1 MYNAKTTNL
10 FRILALFLQKRLI
23 KCKGGDI
30 INRKTGGVEDLAMLL
45 EFSCSNHKSILDK
58 VVFSALA
65 GKDTSHEERVKNFDS
80 FRVLKGAI
88 IYGANGSGKSNFID
102 AISFVKN
109 LVSDSIR
116 HQPGQGIF
124 QRPHKLAKTGKSSY
138 SIQFVKSNTRYAYG
152 FVLENFVVVEE
163 YLYYFPNGRQTKIFE
178 RTNDTFVTGTK
189 FKNRLSNCNE
199 VLKPNRLLLSCA
211 ANFSN
216 AVEIEDAFRF
226 FNEDIVIYGSEN
238 QMNWMNYSLR
248 KIHEDEK
255 IKDIVLAFLEDLH
268 TGIRD
273 IKVDIDEK
281 TLDESELPPFLSD
294 EFRNQIMQQKVS
306 SFTTKIVYDDF
317 ETDLMSEESAG
328 IQKLFSILCPLI
340 DIMINGKVL
349 ICDELETNLHESL
362 VYGIVR
368 LFTQLR
374 TEEFAQII
382 FSTHDTSLLNLDLF
396 RRDQIWFTELSK
408 ETRCTELYSLAEIKN
423 VRKDEVVG
431 KGYIAGKY
439 GAIPMLNLDF
449 ANVISKL

>member
-1 MYNAKTTNL
+1 
-10 FRILALFLQKRLI
+10 
-23 KCKGGDI
+23 
-30 INRKTGGVEDLAMLL
+30 MLL

-58 VVFSALA
+58 VNFSALA
-65 GKDTSHEERVKNFDS
+65 GKDTSHEDRVKEFDS

-102 AISFVKN
+102 AISFVQN
-109 LVSDSIR
+109 LVSDSIM
-116 HQPGQGIF
+116 HQPGEGIF
-124 QRPHKLAKTGKSSY
+124 QKPHKLAKTGQSTY
-138 SIQFVKSNTRYAYG
+138 SIQFIKSNTRYAYG
-152 FVLENFVVVEE
+152 FVLENFIVVEE

-178 RTNDTFVTGTK
+178 RQKDSFVTGIK

-216 AVEIEDAFRF
+216 VGEIEAAFRF
-226 FNEDIVIYGSEN
+226 FKEDLVMYSSEN
-238 QMNWMNYSLR
+238 QMNWLNYSLR
-248 KIHEDEK
+248 QIHDDSK
-255 IKDIVLAFLEDLH
+255 IKDVVLAFLEDLH
-268 TGIRD
+268 TGIKDVKID
-273 IKVDIDEK
+273 IHEK
-281 TLDESELPPFLSD
+281 MLDESELPPFLSD

-306 SFTTKIVYDDF
+306 SFTTKIVYDKF
-317 ETDLMSEESAG
+317 ETDLMDEESAG

-340 DIMINGKVL
+340 DIIVNGKVL

-362 VYGIVR
+362 VYGIVK
-368 LFTQLR
+368 LFTELK
-374 TEEFAQII
+374 TAEFPQIF

-408 ETRCTELYSLAEIKN
+408 ETRSTELYSLAEIKN

-431 KGYIAGKY
+431 KGYISGKY